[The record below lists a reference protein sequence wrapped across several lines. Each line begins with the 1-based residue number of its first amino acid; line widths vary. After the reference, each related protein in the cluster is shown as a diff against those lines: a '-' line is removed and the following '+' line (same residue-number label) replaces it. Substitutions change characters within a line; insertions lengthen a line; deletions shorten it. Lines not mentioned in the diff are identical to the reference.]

1 MWHLGLIMKNNEL
14 MPGKVLR
21 VFGLLILSYF
31 LISIVLYFSTPIL
44 SRLMLPFFEFAI
56 ERVSMDYD
64 VRNCYFEK
72 NPDCI
77 TFDVNV
83 NRMVSIPSKGKV
95 YESFSLKDSLNSGII
110 GIHFLLVFSFLSVW
124 PGLLPKE
131 RIRLFLI
138 LIPMLVFLTSFD
150 VAFTLSGRVEG
161 YYNALVSGKS
171 ISTDH
176 YSAETSFADH
186 ILIKGGRHLTSL
198 AVFFVSLYL
207 VRKKSK
213 LPVSGTG
220 RNSSCPC
227 GSGRKYKKCCMINV
241 S

>member
-1 MWHLGLIMKNNEL
+1 MRINEL
-14 MPGKVLR
+14 AQGKILR
-21 VFGLLILSYF
+21 AFGLFVLSYF
-31 LISIVLYFSTPIL
+31 LLSIVLYFSTPFL
-44 SRLMLPFFEFAI
+44 SRLMLPFLEFAT

-64 VRNCYFEK
+64 VRNCYYEK
-72 NPDCI
+72 NPDRI
-77 TFDVNV
+77 TFDVDV
-83 NRMVSIPSKGKV
+83 NRMVSIPSKGKR
-95 YESFSLKDSLNSGII
+95 YESFSLKESLKSEII
-110 GIHFLLVFSFLSVW
+110 GIHFLLLFSLLSVW

-138 LIPMLVFLTSFD
+138 LIPVLVFLTSFD
-150 VAFTLSGRVEG
+150 AAFTLRGRIEG
-161 YYNALVSGKS
+161 YYNALVSGEA

-176 YSAETSFADH
+176 YSAETGFADH
-186 ILIKGGRHLTSL
+186 MLIKGGRHITSL

-213 LPVSGTG
+213 LPVIGVE

-227 GSGRKYKKCCMINV
+227 GSGRKYKKCCMKNV